1 MMHPV
6 DDVVLTASLDGYIRI
21 WQLDNCELVGG
32 DGRGRRGE
40 VRGGG
45 GKGEEVGSET
55 RGRTGGRNGGRTGG
69 RKGGWKGEW
78 TE

>member
-32 DGRGRRGE
+32 DGRGRRGGAGE
-40 VRGGG
+40 GD
-45 GKGEEVGSET
+45 GKGEGVESQTG
-55 RGRTGGRNGGRTGG
+55 GRTGGRNGGW
-69 RKGGWKGEW
+69 KGGW